1 MMSHELIVTR
11 MKACDD
17 EETCFFWY
25 YRFCSK
31 VSLGPSFLLWLQIEK
46 LNGVIKELI
55 EYKEEEKEMLNG
67 IIRN

>member
-31 VSLGPSFLLWLQIEK
+31 VSLGPRAIFFALVTGQLTTDTQDVILLCMTYTYT
-46 LNGVIKELI
+46 NVD
-55 EYKEEEKEMLNG
+55 
-67 IIRN
+67 